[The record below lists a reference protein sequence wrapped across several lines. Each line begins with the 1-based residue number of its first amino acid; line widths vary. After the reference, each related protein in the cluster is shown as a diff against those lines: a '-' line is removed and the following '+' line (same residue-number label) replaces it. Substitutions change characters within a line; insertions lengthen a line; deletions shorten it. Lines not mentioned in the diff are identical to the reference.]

1 MNFIKFDFEV
11 GATYKCFLEPQKYEF
26 ILIAL
31 FESIYSWDF
40 SILIICI
47 LIYTTIKMQYISK
60 TILKVY

>member
-31 FESIYSWDF
+31 FESIY
-40 SILIICI
+40 
-47 LIYTTIKMQYISK
+47 TAGIS
-60 TILKVY
+60 LF